1 MATQTYSDPVE
12 IRRSRV
18 SARHMTKEMDI
29 QHAAE
34 RFIERFGNDAPRE
47 AAMRMNELRDS
58 GDHDGHELWQ
68 KIYQCVSDIVGKG

>member
-1 MATQTYSDPVE
+1 MAPRTYSVPVG
-12 IRRSRV
+12 IRRSRG
-18 SARHMTKEMDI
+18 SARHMTEEMDI

-58 GDHDGHELWQ
+58 GDHDGHDLWQ